1 MTDNRIV
8 DAHIH
13 VWSPDFDTY
22 PLAPGFTPDDLW
34 LPSFTPDDHFAYSQT
49 VGKVRLNLVQMTW
62 YSLDHRY
69 ILDLIASDPDTYA
82 GTGIVPGVADVSL
95 ADPGKTMVALAA
107 GGLRAFRVRGGKT
120 GRPTAFGR
128 VSRWLDYPG
137 YESMFKAGAEH
148 ELALSF
154 LMGLEDL
161 PDLIRMCRRFPETPI
176 ILDHLCGVRIRDG
189 AWPEYEIRAL
199 CRMAR
204 YPRVMVKLG
213 PFQALGDGKAPY
225 LDLLPL
231 VERVVDAF
239 GPERVMWES
248 DSGGPVQMKNPKDDF
263 AASIALIRDH
273 ADFLSPGDKE
283 QILVKTAEDFFFKR

>member
-49 VGKVRLNLVQMTW
+49 VGKFRLNLVQMTW
-62 YSLDHRY
+62 YGLDHRY